1 VDSVGMLYDGT
12 PLDGPDG
19 LRKALLGYSEAVL
32 RGFTEY
38 LMTYALGRRIEP
50 SDGPTIRAI
59 VRDAS
64 KNGYRFSSFALG
76 VAKSAPFTRGKAQ
89 QAPTQRAV
97 DMAAATAKPVFD
109 SAVSR

>member
-1 VDSVGMLYDGT
+1 MLYDGT

-19 LRKALLGYSEAVL
+19 LRKALLGHSQAVL

-38 LMTYALGRRIEP
+38 LMTYALGRRVEP

-89 QAPTQRAV
+89 PAPTQRAV
-97 DMAAATAKPVFD
+97 DMAAAAAKPVSD
-109 SAVSR
+109 TAVSR

>member
-1 VDSVGMLYDGT
+1 
-12 PLDGPDG
+12 
-19 LRKALLGYSEAVL
+19 VL
-32 RGFTEY
+32 RSFTEY

-76 VAKSAPFTRGKAQ
+76 VAKSAPFTRGRAQ
-89 QAPTQRAV
+89 PAPAQRII
-97 DMAAATAKPVFD
+97 DMTESAAKTVPV
-109 SAVSR
+109 SGVSR